1 MIEQLRRN
9 SSKPE
14 KTRKEKLSLRRK
26 VMGFIAGLGMLIGA
40 AHLANA
46 EGGSSC
52 DPIMDNGCIENPEN
66 PTESTTPLTK
76 PSVPVTTESTVP
88 VTTESTVPVTT
99 ESTVPVTTESTVPVT
114 TESTVPVT
122 TESTTT
128 TTIISQPPGMPP
140 TTIEIKGP
148 AKPTE

>member
-1 MIEQLRRN
+1 
-9 SSKPE
+9 
-14 KTRKEKLSLRRK
+14 
-26 VMGFIAGLGMLIGA
+26 MGFIAGLGMLIGA

-76 PSVPVTTESTVP
+76 PSVPE
-88 VTTESTVPVTT
+88 
-99 ESTVPVTTESTVPVT
+99 TTESTVPVT

>member
-99 ESTVPVTTESTVPVT
+99 ESTVPVTTEST
-114 TESTVPVT
+114 
-122 TESTTT
+122 TT

>member
-76 PSVPVTTESTVP
+76 PSVPE
-88 VTTESTVPVTT
+88 
-99 ESTVPVTTESTVPVT
+99 T